1 MKRPSKLVLLVVVI
15 CSAIGTIIS
24 GYLDLHYVFKILLLM
39 VFLFAVVF
47 YYDEVRKSKKK

>member
-15 CSAIGTIIS
+15 CSAIGYIIS
-24 GYLDLHYVFKILLLM
+24 GYFDLHYVFKVLLFM
-39 VFLFAVVF
+39 VFLIAVVY